1 MTSHSAC
8 SRWSSVES
16 MKMAELKQRS
26 FAWSILMILPGS
38 TGRSPCAERGRR
50 LGSKKLK
57 VVTLVD
63 KSAQQATQVIRS
75 AQCPPSKKA
84 VNSGGNWTYVPGK
97 RAEVLHQKQQAQ
109 ELKERANH
117 CRKCQRIW
125 KGGAGWVEC
134 ESDDE

>member
-1 MTSHSAC
+1 MELGRKHEDGRTEAKIVCMVHPDDPTRIDGEKSMCRARETFGIQKTQGGDLGRQVISASHSGH
-8 SRWSSVES
+8 SIST
-16 MKMAELKQRS
+16 MPS
-26 FAWSILMILPGS
+26 F
-38 TGRSPCAERGRR
+38 
-50 LGSKKLK
+50 
-57 VVTLVD
+57 
-63 KSAQQATQVIRS
+63 
-75 AQCPPSKKA
+75 KKA